1 LNTGIMGVRFLFEV
15 LTRHGCGE
23 LALAL
28 MHQDSYPS
36 FGHLIQRGATTLWE
50 CWGEAMHDQTDGP
63 RSLNHPMMGGF
74 DNWFYNTLAGIQPDI
89 EQPGFKH
96 FFLKPHPI
104 PGLDW
109 VQAHHDCPHGR
120 IVSNWQCADGR
131 FEWEIVV
138 PSGSTATVTL
148 PNVHDVR
155 TLASGTHRITDEL
168 K

>member
-1 LNTGIMGVRFLFEV
+1 V